1 MKKALIEI
9 TSYSL
14 GDTIASMPYINKF
27 REIYEYETYV
37 KINPNLNFLFLKSYP
52 NLNFVSETTEDFD
65 KTLKLTYFTYEFEL
79 SFSLTS
85 L

>member
-27 REIYEYETYV
+27 SEIYEYETYV
-37 KINPNLNFLFLKSYP
+37 KINPNLNFLF
-52 NLNFVSETTEDFD
+52 
-65 KTLKLTYFTYEFEL
+65 
-79 SFSLTS
+79 
-85 L
+85 